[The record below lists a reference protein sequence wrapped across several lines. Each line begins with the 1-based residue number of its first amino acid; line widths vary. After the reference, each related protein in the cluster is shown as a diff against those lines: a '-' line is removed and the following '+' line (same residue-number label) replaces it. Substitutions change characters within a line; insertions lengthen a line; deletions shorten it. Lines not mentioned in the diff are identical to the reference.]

1 MSGAKSLYNAGRS
14 ELGADLAAVER
25 YKAAE
30 AKGRVLKA
38 REAKAYER
46 LSREQIVGSKF
57 VKVYGF
63 GWRQVLKV
71 NEKSVTVDEP
81 LAWDGSARY
90 SFDKVVEV
98 RS

>member
-1 MSGAKSLYNAGRS
+1 MSGAKSFYRNGRS
-14 ELGADLAAVER
+14 VLESDLAAVHAER
-25 YKAAE
+25 AAE
-30 AKGRVLKA
+30 LAVVRANANK
-38 REAKAYER
+38 AKAYER
-46 LSREQIVGSKF
+46 LSREQIVGAKF

-63 GWRQVLKV
+63 GWRGVLRV

-90 SFDKVVEV
+90 SFDKVIEV